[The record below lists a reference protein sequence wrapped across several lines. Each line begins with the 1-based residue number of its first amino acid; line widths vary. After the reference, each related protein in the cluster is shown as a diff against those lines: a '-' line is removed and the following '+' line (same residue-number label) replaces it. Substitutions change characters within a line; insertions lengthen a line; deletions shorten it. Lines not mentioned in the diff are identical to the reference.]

1 MRTVLSW
8 YQNGG
13 PFVVPLIIVGVVG
26 VVLLIERLAYLVVRS
41 RIYARPFIE
50 RVLSLVR
57 AGKLDDALRLCAD
70 HHAALPD
77 VGLVILRSR
86 SRDEEA
92 LLDVAEASMLTVL
105 PALTRRTAWLET
117 LARVAIMLG
126 VLGGIVSLN
135 DALSLPA
142 SPAADPSLV
151 SALAIALRPVAL
163 GVLTAIPLLV
173 GHAYLVYE
181 AQRITEQLEEFSTRL
196 VNALIDRPDV
206 RLGHR

>member
-1 MRTVLSW
+1 MRTILGW
-8 YQNGG
+8 YQDGG
-13 PFVVPLIIVGVVG
+13 PFTLPLIIVGIAGLILLVERVG
-26 VVLLIERLAYLVVRS
+26 YLVVRS

-57 AGKLDDALRLCAD
+57 AGKLEEALKLCAD

-86 SRDEEA
+86 SRDEQA

-105 PALTRRTAWLET
+105 PALSRRTAWLEA
-117 LARVAIMLG
+117 LARVAILLGMLG
-126 VLGGIVSLN
+126 AVAGLYEAAAVARADFSW
-135 DALSLPA
+135 
-142 SPAADPSLV
+142 PAAM
-151 SALAIALRPVAL
+151 AAALRPIGIGLVTAI
-163 GVLTAIPLLV
+163 VLTI

-181 AQRITEQLEEFSTRL
+181 AQRITQQVEEFSARL